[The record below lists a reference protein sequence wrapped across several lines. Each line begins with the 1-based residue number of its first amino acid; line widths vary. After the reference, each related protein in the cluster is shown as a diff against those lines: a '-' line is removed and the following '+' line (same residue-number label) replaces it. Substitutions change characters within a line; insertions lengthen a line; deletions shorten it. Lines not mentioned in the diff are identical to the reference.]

1 MLKLVG
7 RDNPFYVMLAFALIA
22 AILTYGGVSLYVVM
36 FALIPLA
43 KPIFKEL
50 DVSWKLL
57 PIPLFLGMA
66 TVTMSM
72 LPGPPSVQNAVPTSV
87 IGTTLTVEPLL
98 FLIGTAAALAYGVL
112 YLYFQ
117 LKASKA
123 KGKVFIAI
131 QRAKPNF
138 KSTN

>member
-57 PIPLFLGMA
+57 LIPLF
-66 TVTMSM
+66 
-72 LPGPPSVQNAVPTSV
+72 
-87 IGTTLTVEPLL
+87 
-98 FLIGTAAALAYGVL
+98 
-112 YLYFQ
+112 
-117 LKASKA
+117 
-123 KGKVFIAI
+123 
-131 QRAKPNF
+131 
-138 KSTN
+138 